1 MFPQIIHRFLIVCPY
16 FFIKLS
22 STISIKAGTLGGFT
36 FSFNQCK
43 REVPREKFQKIEL
56 QTGAHVKV
64 ITVSLPAGVQNM
76 TNEGLNQLYTTVS

>member
-1 MFPQIIHRFLIVCPY
+1 VVLLFL
-16 FFIKLS
+16 
-22 STISIKAGTLGGFT
+22 STNALVEILK
-36 FSFNQCK
+36 
-43 REVPREKFQKIEL
+43 EKFQKIEL